1 MLGLPVQFFLVV
13 TSRFA
18 FQDDGV
24 RHDVDRYAALDNAD
38 VRGGLVVDS
47 TELHLRDALGRH
59 FDGADSFFRA
69 NSRVSFEALNVKLHT
84 VGGRRFGKE
93 KSDGVAIQDQS
104 GACSQPAYVEAL
116 CADQTGLLANRKN
129 HVDAGAGQAL
139 LLDDSQNLADNR
151 DAALIVAAKHGSP
164 VRV

>member
-1 MLGLPVQFFLVV
+1 FLHYVV
-13 TSRFA
+13 PFVSS
-18 FQDDGV
+18 
-24 RHDVDRYAALDNAD
+24 VDAV
-38 VRGGLVVDS
+38 VRGGLVVVF
-47 TELHLRDALGRH
+47 TELHLRYALGRH

-69 NSRVSFEALNVKLHT
+69 NSRVSFETMDVKLHT
-84 VGGRRFGKE
+84 IGGRRFGKE

-129 HVDAGAGQAL
+129 HVDAGAGQAV

>member
-84 VGGRRFGKE
+84 VGGKRFSLMILRTSQIIATPLLSSPPSTVLPSVCKISPSSIGTTPSPGATVSIWAESRRGRAKGVFPGK
-93 KSDGVAIQDQS
+93 
-104 GACSQPAYVEAL
+104 
-116 CADQTGLLANRKN
+116 
-129 HVDAGAGQAL
+129 
-139 LLDDSQNLADNR
+139 
-151 DAALIVAAKHGSP
+151 
-164 VRV
+164 